1 MTFPTG
7 QAINTSHLDSDAD
20 DPSLARVDLLALA
33 QAVNQ
38 IIASQNAASGVLVL
52 DSSALVPVNNINGY
66 MAVTGDI
73 SLRPSTGVINVRNVL
88 RLNQLDVL
96 DLGTAIG
103 TTSPTAGD
111 LCYLLDGDAGQPCIG
126 CYDGAAWKVI
136 RLQTTVGGSAA
147 ALTSTVT
154 LSATAVV

>member
-7 QAINTSHLDSDAD
+7 QSINTSHLDSDAD

-73 SLRPSTGVINVRNVL
+73 SLRPSTGITNVRNVL
-88 RLNQLDVL
+88 RLNQLSTA
-96 DLGTAIG
+96 DLGSAVG
-103 TTSPTAGD
+103 TVSPTAGD
-111 LCYLLDGDAGQPCIG
+111 VCYLLDGDAGQACIG
-126 CYDGAAWKVI
+126 AYDGSQWRVI
-136 RLQTTVGGSAA
+136 RFQTSVGGAQA
-147 ALTSTVT
+147 ALTSTFT
-154 LSATAVV
+154 LSATADA

>member
-7 QAINTSHLDSDAD
+7 QAINTTHLDSDAD

-38 IIASQNAASGVLVL
+38 IIASQNVASGVLVL

-73 SLRPSTGVINVRNVL
+73 SLRPSSGVINVRNVL

-96 DLGTAIG
+96 DLGTAVG
-103 TTSPTAGD
+103 TTSPAAGD

-126 CYDGAAWKVI
+126 AYDGAQWRVI
-136 RLQTTVGGSAA
+136 RLQTSVGGSSA
-147 ALTSTVT
+147 ALVSEFSIT
-154 LSATAVV
+154 ATAVV